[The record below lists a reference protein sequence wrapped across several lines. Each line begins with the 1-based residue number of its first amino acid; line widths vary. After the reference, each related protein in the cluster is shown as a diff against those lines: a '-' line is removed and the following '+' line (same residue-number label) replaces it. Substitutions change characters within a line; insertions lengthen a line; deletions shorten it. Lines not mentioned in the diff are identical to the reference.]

1 MPVLWIGASC
11 LSKMNVGDGSGDM
24 EWNGS
29 STFLRIQ
36 GPWVWLVI
44 QENSTHLSV
53 LLHWPHTFPNP
64 LIHLMRHCM
73 PVSVTGSPISSGL
86 FSCWKSIFLFLS
98 QTCSDSLSVCLLP
111 PFTPPTHKHT
121 FSSSRLCS
129 CSPSLTVS
137 VLLSFSV
144 CPSLPSLLGCSWM
157 L

>member
-29 STFLRIQ
+29 STFLRIL
-36 GPWVWLVI
+36 GPWVWLVK

-53 LLHWPHTFPNP
+53 LLHWQHAFPNP
-64 LIHLMRHCM
+64 LIHLMHHCV
-73 PVSVTGSPISSGL
+73 PASVTGSPISSGL
-86 FSCWKSIFLFLS
+86 YSCWKSIFLFLS
-98 QTCSDSLSVCLLP
+98 LTHSDSLSVCLRPLHP
-111 PFTPPTHKHT
+111 PQTL
-121 FSSSRLCS
+121 FSSPRLCS
-129 CSPSLTVS
+129 CSPSFTVS